1 MAKAV
6 KTKKLTDEQ
15 MAIASSY
22 AKKRWPKDEVTVQNS
37 LNKSGEVVF
46 RRVRVST
53 RELSE
58 LLELPKRKKPKS
70 LA

>member
-6 KTKKLTDEQ
+6 TSKKLTEEQ
-15 MAIASSY
+15 MDIASSY
-22 AKKRWPKDEVTVQNS
+22 AKKRWPKDEVTVQDT

-46 RRVRVST
+46 HRVRVST

-58 LLELPKRKKPKS
+58 LPKLKKP
-70 LA
+70 